1 MFRTEDEVRKEA
13 DIILGFSDKELE
25 VQQGTGQ
32 ITTFNQLGFKGV
44 LDKPDGWYL
53 PDNKTL
59 PAIILETKSSSQDLT
74 NELWVSELEK
84 NVDIVLTKY
93 KTCIGILYN
102 GNDIRVYINNVEF
115 ISVSQKLENK
125 NYYLRLA
132 TNKPINKMEIY
143 TLTSKIN
150 NTLHFDFGIKNLY
163 HRMIFTACA
172 LVATRYGAVLSGG
185 MNYSLF
191 HHSILSTLNKSLE
204 DSKQQNSKLELLVE
218 VYSEIRMNNVNN
230 QKAIDDFIGWIQEI
244 SELINSDSWNG
255 EDVMAI
261 FFNEFNRYKPK
272 SESGQVFTPD
282 HITSF
287 MSRLVDI
294 NQDDKVLDAACG
306 SGAFL
311 VKSMSIMIE
320 QAGGMHTSKA
330 TEIKANQLYGVEF
343 DREIFALAAAN
354 FLIHKDG
361 KTNLEHGDSRTDDIK
376 NWVANKGITKVLMNP
391 PFEEKYGCMKI
402 VENVLDSVPTNTTC
416 AFILP
421 DKKLDKHNGKKLL
434 KKHRLEKIIKLPETT
449 FFGIGMTTSVFIFTA
464 GIKQN
469 GQSIFACYI
478 EEDGLVTVKN
488 QGRQD
493 VHNRWAEIEDYW
505 VEVIRRQTGHE
516 TIQWL
521 DPNEHLSWQEP
532 EPPFELFE
540 EDFMRSLMDYEMFKQ
555 GIDVKEL
562 KSEMSDNVF
571 YNSTTEISD
580 NILSINIDTVGEVL
594 DDDEN

>member
-13 DIILGFSDKELE
+13 DIILGFSNKELE

-230 QKAIDDFIGWIQEI
+230 QKAIDDFIGWVKEI

-272 SESGQVFTPD
+272 SESGQVF
-282 HITSF
+282 
-287 MSRLVDI
+287 
-294 NQDDKVLDAACG
+294 
-306 SGAFL
+306 
-311 VKSMSIMIE
+311 
-320 QAGGMHTSKA
+320 
-330 TEIKANQLYGVEF
+330 
-343 DREIFALAAAN
+343 
-354 FLIHKDG
+354 
-361 KTNLEHGDSRTDDIK
+361 
-376 NWVANKGITKVLMNP
+376 
-391 PFEEKYGCMKI
+391 
-402 VENVLDSVPTNTTC
+402 
-416 AFILP
+416 
-421 DKKLDKHNGKKLL
+421 
-434 KKHRLEKIIKLPETT
+434 
-449 FFGIGMTTSVFIFTA
+449 
-464 GIKQN
+464 
-469 GQSIFACYI
+469 
-478 EEDGLVTVKN
+478 
-488 QGRQD
+488 
-493 VHNRWAEIEDYW
+493 
-505 VEVIRRQTGHE
+505 
-516 TIQWL
+516 
-521 DPNEHLSWQEP
+521 
-532 EPPFELFE
+532 
-540 EDFMRSLMDYEMFKQ
+540 
-555 GIDVKEL
+555 
-562 KSEMSDNVF
+562 
-571 YNSTTEISD
+571 
-580 NILSINIDTVGEVL
+580 
-594 DDDEN
+594 